1 MRILVK
7 QYGAILT
14 SRPAGREAA
23 LAMKAYQRPG
33 AGERIELDFEGV
45 LAVGP
50 SWLDEV
56 LTALR
61 QEYGRERVV
70 CLPSGNPTVVESLKV
85 IDSTE
90 RGRDR

>member
-1 MRILVK
+1 MKIKVK
-7 QYGAILT
+7 QYGEILI

-23 LAMKAYQRPG
+23 LAMKARLEPA

-45 LAVGP
+45 ISVGP

-61 QEYGRERVV
+61 RDYGRARVV
-70 CLPSGNPTVVESLKV
+70 CLPTKNPSVIESMKV
-85 IDSTE
+85 IDAPKD
-90 RGRDR
+90 GP